1 VNRASC
7 GALHPCF
14 SWLSSGQWRWHA
26 LALSVWTSPSLRRNL
41 HMGPEENDCGLQGDG
56 GAPMAGSAGVA
67 LEAPAQRGGG
77 DRAGSGDGRR
87 MAVGKAVWGGISE
100 QKIADLTRRIEA
112 LGLRAEDVHEEF
124 ICGSGRGGQAINK
137 TASKVRFT
145 HLPTGIQAVS
155 QQVHA
160 RGCVQA
166 RMRVSRNHW
175 RLSLLAVAG
184 CTGVCDGGGGG
195 TGARAIQEPLHRLA
209 LSRRE
214 ARGA

>member
-1 VNRASC
+1 
-7 GALHPCF
+7 
-14 SWLSSGQWRWHA
+14 
-26 LALSVWTSPSLRRNL
+26 
-41 HMGPEENDCGLQGDG
+41 MGPEENDCGLQGDG
-56 GAPMAGSAGVA
+56 IAPMAGSAGVA

-155 QQVHA
+155 QQVLMRGGVHA
-160 RGCVQA
+160 RVA
-166 RMRVSRNHW
+166 E
-175 RLSLLAVAG
+175 LL
-184 CTGVCDGGGGG
+184 
-195 TGARAIQEPLHRLA
+195 
-209 LSRRE
+209 E
-214 ARGA
+214 AFSACCGWMNGSV